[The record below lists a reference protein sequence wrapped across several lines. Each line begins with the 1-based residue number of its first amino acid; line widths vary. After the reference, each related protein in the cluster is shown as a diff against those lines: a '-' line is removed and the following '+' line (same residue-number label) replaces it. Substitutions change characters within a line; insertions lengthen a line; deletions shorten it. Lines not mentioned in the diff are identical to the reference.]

1 MKKIYLND
9 SFEFV
14 YKYTDSFLKG
24 KVKGEKVRIPHT
36 IKEISY
42 NYPDIDSYQ
51 TLCGYKTIIK
61 YSKDFK
67 DKRVFIN
74 FDAIA
79 HEATVYFN
87 GKEIAKHSTGYT
99 AFKVELTDL
108 LKQGDNT
115 LVLKVDSRETLDTPP
130 FGFAIDYLC
139 YGGIYRDVYLTIE
152 PKTFIEDAYIKP
164 IKKDDKWY
172 LDIDAYYNG
181 NDLGD
186 VEVTLLDGKKSI
198 LNKTLKNDS
207 HYLLVVNNVK
217 EWDIDNP
224 NLYTVTLKM
233 GESLFTSTIGFRTS
247 EFKADGYY
255 LNGKK
260 VRLVGLDRHQ
270 AWPYVGYAMPDSMQ
284 REDVRIL
291 KEELACNIVRTSHY
305 PQSQAFIDE
314 CDKKGLLV
322 FTEFPGWQHIG
333 GENWKKQVLVNEE
346 EMITQYRNHP
356 SIILWGVRI
365 NESQD
370 DDELYTKTNDLA
382 HKLDPYRQTSG
393 VRYLTG
399 SSLLEDVYAHN
410 DFSFSG
416 DFSKSAVRTKKQA
429 VKKASS
435 MEKGYIISEFNGHM
449 YPTKVYDDN
458 THRQLHALRHTKVVN
473 DMLGQEDISGCIGW
487 CMFDYNTHMNFGSGD
502 KICYHGVMDFF
513 RNPKLAASVYASQA
527 DDKPVLEIGSCM
539 EIGEYPGGMIG
550 DIWVF
555 SNADSIKLYKNGD
568 YVKEFY
574 PSQTYK
580 NLKHPPFLIDD
591 LVGDLVKNNESY
603 DEKTCDDIRKL
614 LVATLKYGTES
625 LPLEY
630 KALMAKLM
638 VTKHFTM
645 EDASRL
651 YGKYVSGWGGSST
664 KYRFDAIKDGKVVK
678 SVIKGPADK
687 LHLEAKVSSNTLI
700 EDKSYDVAS
709 IRLNILDDNN
719 NIAVYTNEIVKL
731 STSGNIELIGPEL
744 IHLQGGMFGTYVKSI
759 GKKGQGTLTI
769 ENERLGKTTIKF
781 IVK

>member
-1 MKKIYLND
+1 MKIYLND
-9 SFEFV
+9 SFEFTE
-14 YKYTDSFLKG
+14 KFTPSFLKG
-24 KVKGEKVRIPHT
+24 TGKFEKVRIPHT
-36 IKEISY
+36 TKEISY

-51 TLCGYKTIIK
+51 MVSGYRTTIK
-61 YSKDFK
+61 YQKEFK
-67 DKRVFIN
+67 DKRVFVN
-74 FDAIA
+74 FDGAA
-79 HEATVYFN
+79 HEATVYLN
-87 GKEIAKHSTGYT
+87 GKELGKHSTGYT
-99 AFKVELTDL
+99 AFKFELTDY
-108 LKQGDNT
+108 LKQGNNL
-115 LVLKVDSRETLDTPP
+115 LVVKLDSRETIDTPP

-139 YGGIYRDVYLTIE
+139 YGGIYRDAYLTIE

-164 IKKDDKWY
+164 IKKDNKWY
-172 LDIDAYYNG
+172 LDIDMHYNG
-181 NDLGD
+181 EDLN
-186 VEVTLLDGKKSI
+186 VVQIEVFDKNKSI
-198 LNKTLKNDS
+198 LKDVKKNDN
-207 HYLLVVNNVK
+207 HYLIEMKRVK
-217 EWDIDNP
+217 TWDIDNP
-224 NLYTVTLKM
+224 YLYKVVLTMNDSTF
-233 GESLFTSTIGFRTS
+233 ESNIGFRTS

-255 LNGKK
+255 LNDKK

-291 KEELACNIVRTSHY
+291 KDELSCNIVRTSHY

-314 CDKKGLLV
+314 CDKRGLLV

-333 GENWKKQVLVNEE
+333 GEAWKSQALVNEE

-370 DDELYTKTNDLA
+370 DDEFYTKTNALA

-410 DFSFSG
+410 DFSFTG

-435 MEKGYIISEFNGHM
+435 MNKGYIISEYNGHM
-449 YPTKVYDDN
+449 YPTKVFDDN
-458 THRQLHALRHTKVVN
+458 AHRQLHALRHTKVVN

-513 RNPKLAASVYASQA
+513 RNPKLAASVYASQS
-527 DDKPVLEIGSCM
+527 DEKPILEIGSCM

-555 SNADSIKLYKNGD
+555 SNADSVKLYKNGE
-568 YVKEFY
+568 YVKEFF
-574 PSQTYK
+574 PNEKFK

-603 DEKTCDDIRKL
+603 DEKTCDDIRRL
-614 LVATLKYGTES
+614 LVASLKYGTEN

-638 VTKHFTM
+638 VAKHFTM
-645 EDASRL
+645 DDASRL

-664 KYRFDAIKDGKVVK
+664 KYKFEAIKNGKVVK
-678 SVIKGPADK
+678 TVIKGPADK
-687 LHLEAKVSSNTLI
+687 LHLDAKVSSNTLV
-700 EDKSYDVAS
+700 EDKSYDVAGV
-709 IRLNILDDNN
+709 RLNILDENN
-719 NIAVYTNEIVKL
+719 NVAVYSNEIFKL
-731 STSGNIELIGPEL
+731 STSGSIELIGPDV
-744 IHLQGGMFGTYVKSI
+744 IHLPGGMFGTYIKSI
-759 GKKGQGTLTI
+759 GKKGIGTLTI

-781 IVK
+781 NVK